1 MILKE
6 YQIKDLIKKKSFSP
20 FILLYGPNEGL
31 IRENVIKISNSFK
44 DNEDTDEIS
53 ISGKNIDDDPS
64 FLDQEIRSFSMFSK
78 RKIIHLEKVKDKH
91 LESIKNLEIEDE
103 NILIILKEDNLN
115 KRSKI
120 RSFFDNHSSY
130 IAIAC
135 YEDDVRSTM
144 NLITQFQSQNNLKFS
159 DDIKNYLT
167 QNLSHDRLVSTNE
180 LEKINLLLNNQDNQL
195 IKLKDVQEILNDGA
209 LNSLN
214 QIVENVMYGKLN
226 KTSKTLSKLF
236 AEGIYSITIIRSLL
250 NYLTRIH
257 QTQIE
262 LKKIGNIEDAIK
274 SLRPPIFWKDK
285 ETFKSHCLKWP
296 HSTILISISKLLE
309 AEYECKIK
317 SSLTNE
323 ICENYILSIAKRGES
338 YFN

>member
-120 RSFFDNHSSY
+120 RSFFEVFPPSVLVVVLAQY
-130 IAIAC
+130 KTTFGLI
-135 YEDDVRSTM
+135 EETTEVR
-144 NLITQFQSQNNLKFS
+144 FC
-159 DDIKNYLT
+159 
-167 QNLSHDRLVSTNE
+167 LS
-180 LEKINLLLNNQDNQL
+180 
-195 IKLKDVQEILNDGA
+195 
-209 LNSLN
+209 
-214 QIVENVMYGKLN
+214 
-226 KTSKTLSKLF
+226 
-236 AEGIYSITIIRSLL
+236 
-250 NYLTRIH
+250 
-257 QTQIE
+257 
-262 LKKIGNIEDAIK
+262 
-274 SLRPPIFWKDK
+274 P
-285 ETFKSHCLKWP
+285 KSHL
-296 HSTILISISKLLE
+296 
-309 AEYECKIK
+309 
-317 SSLTNE
+317 
-323 ICENYILSIAKRGES
+323 
-338 YFN
+338 